1 MRFFIIMMSAL
12 LVASCAPT
20 FQLKQTGQS
29 SMWNSYS
36 VATSEDIN
44 ELKNDKAVMWTQ
56 DGPILERVE
65 FWAPV
70 SDGEKLPLIFNPGNE
85 ERAGTFRSDMTPEE
99 VVELVRNGFSLTAST
114 PTFIGNLQP
123 MSFGGAPGYL
133 IDVNLSA
140 KDGSDFMGNLLFA
153 TVGGKLMTVFFVAR
167 ETHYYETRRP
177 YFDGVV
183 NSIKLPGA
191 A

>member
-1 MRFFIIMMSAL
+1 MRLLIIL
-12 LVASCAPT
+12 LSTFLIASCAPM

-36 VATSEDIN
+36 VATSENIN
-44 ELKNDKAVMWTQ
+44 ELKNDKSVMWTQ

-65 FWAPV
+65 FWVPV
-70 SDGEKLPLIFNPGNE
+70 SDGEKLPLIFSSGNE
-85 ERAGTFRSDMTPEE
+85 TRAGTFRSDMTPEE
-99 VVELVRNGFSLTAST
+99 VVELVRNGFFLTTLT

-123 MSFGGAPGYL
+123 ASFGEAQGYL

-140 KDGSDFMGNLLFA
+140 KDGSDFQGNLLFA
-153 TVGGKLMTVFFVAR
+153 TVDGKLMTVLFIAQ

-177 YFDGVV
+177 YFDKVV
-183 NSIKLPGA
+183 NSIKISGA